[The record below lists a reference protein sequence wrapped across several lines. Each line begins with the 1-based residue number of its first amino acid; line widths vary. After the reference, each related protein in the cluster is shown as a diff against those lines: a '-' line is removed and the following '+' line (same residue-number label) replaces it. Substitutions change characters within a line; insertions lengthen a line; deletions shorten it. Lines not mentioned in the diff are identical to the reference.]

1 MASDEMSFE
10 NVDDDN
16 DNGQQMPG
24 CDLWAFD
31 SGELKINSSE
41 AI

>member
-16 DNGQQMPG
+16 NDDGQQMS
-24 CDLWAFD
+24 AYT
-31 SGELKINSSE
+31 INSPLAQVS
-41 AI
+41 